1 MKGEINM
8 NMFDITKEIRAILLE
23 SEIISLLIGD
33 RVFPLMAPEN
43 TIGDYIVY
51 QRDGYKQEYTKM
63 GVASHYPVV
72 FVTAVSE
79 DYDRSNQLA
88 SAIYDTLSGSFSD
101 PDIRIELED
110 STEDFIDKK
119 YIQVLEFTIKQR

>member
-88 SAIYDTLSGSFSD
+88 SASMIHYPVVLA
-101 PDIRIELED
+101 IRIYVLNLKILRKT
-110 STEDFIDKK
+110 SLIRNIYK
-119 YIQVLEFTIKQR
+119 Y

>member
-8 NMFDITKEIRAILLE
+8 NMFDITKEIRAILLD
-23 SEIISLLIGD
+23 SEIISFLIGD
-33 RVFPLMAPEN
+33 RVFPLIAPEN
-43 TIGDYIVY
+43 TPGDYIVY

-63 GVASHYPVV
+63 GVSSHLPVV

-79 DYDRSNQLA
+79 DYDRSNRLA
-88 SAIYDTLSGSFSD
+88 SAIYDTLSGDFSD

>member
-1 MKGEINM
+1 M
-8 NMFDITKEIRAILLE
+8 NMFDITKEIRAILLD
-23 SEIISLLIGD
+23 SEIISFLIGD
-33 RVFPLMAPEN
+33 RVFPLIAPEN
-43 TIGDYIVY
+43 TPGDYIVY

-63 GVASHYPVV
+63 GVSSHLPVV

-79 DYDRSNQLA
+79 DYDRSNRLA
-88 SAIYDTLSGSFSD
+88 SAIYDTLSGDFSD